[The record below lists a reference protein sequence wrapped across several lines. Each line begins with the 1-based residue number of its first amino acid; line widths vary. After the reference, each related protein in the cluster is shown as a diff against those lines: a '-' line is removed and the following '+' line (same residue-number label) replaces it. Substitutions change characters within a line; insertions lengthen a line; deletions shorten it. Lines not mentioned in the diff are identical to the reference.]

1 MTDDLRPGP
10 VDALTPDVIRSLF
23 ASAPRLSMGVPR
35 GFARF
40 NRPNLL
46 ASEGIDEQRAL
57 LIDEWV
63 LSVGGRVRSLQPP
76 PYRGLRRGGRVARH
90 QRATLVWEIPKEAL

>member
-10 VDALTPDVIRSLF
+10 IDALTGDVIRSLF
-23 ASAPRLSMGVPR
+23 ASAPRLSMGVPY

-40 NRPNLL
+40 NREHLL
-46 ASEGIDEQRAL
+46 ASEGIDAQRAL

-63 LSVGGRVRSLQPP
+63 LSAGGRIRSIQPP
-76 PYRGLRRGGRVARH
+76 PVRVQVAN
-90 QRATLVWEIPKEAL
+90 QRSSETRAICS